1 MKFSRFIL
9 LMLIGLLLAAVGCK
23 EEKKVDVAASLNPQ
37 KMATMTTKNVSTLIS
52 DSGVIQYKIVSPL
65 WKVFDQVDTPYWVF
79 PEGLYLQKYDR
90 AFNVIATVAAD
101 SARYFKDKKLWKLMG
116 RVELTKAPKDLFQS
130 AELYWDQNTNK
141 IYSDSFIHIET
152 ATHVLEGIGF
162 ISNDKLTEYRV
173 IKPMGIF
180 PVNKDEVL
188 EGGSGM
194 QSGPTQEGSVTVT
207 PVIEDNTPPATDT
220 VAL

>member
-1 MKFSRFIL
+1 MKESRIL
-9 LMLIGLLLAAVGCK
+9 LLMILGILLAAVSCK
-23 EEKKVDVAASLNPQ
+23 EEKKVDVAASLNPK

-52 DSGVIQYKIVSPL
+52 DSGVIQYKVVSPL
-65 WKVFDQVDTPYWVF
+65 WKVYDQVDTPYWIF

-90 AFNVIATVAAD
+90 NFKVIATVAAD
-101 SARYFKDKKLWKLMG
+101 SARYFKDSKLWKLMG

-130 AELYWDQNTNK
+130 EELYWDQKSNK

-180 PVNKDEVL
+180 PVNKDEVMG
-188 EGGSGM
+188 ERENPG
-194 QSGPTQEGSVTVT
+194 GSVTRET
-207 PVIEDNTPPATDT
+207 PGLPDETPPAKDT
-220 VAL
+220 LAL

>member
-1 MKFSRFIL
+1 MRLSRLPL
-9 LMLIGLLLAAVGCK
+9 LMFVFSLFFSAGCR
-23 EEKKVDVAASLNPQ
+23 EEKKVDVASGLNPD

-52 DSGVIQYKIVSPL
+52 DSGMVQYKVVAPI
-65 WKVFDQVDTPYWVF
+65 WKVYDRVDTPVWLF
-79 PEGLYLQKYDR
+79 PDGLFLQQYDR
-90 AFNVIATVAAD
+90 AFKVISTVAAD
-101 SARYFKDKKLWKLMG
+101 SARYFKDQKLWKLMG

-130 AELYWDQNTNK
+130 AELYWDQRTNK

-180 PVNKDEVL
+180 PVNKDDIRDG
-188 EGGSGM
+188 GGSP
-194 QSGPTQEGSVTVT
+194 SPPES
-207 PVIEDNTPPATDT
+207 PLNTPAHEEGPVVTMVDS
-220 VAL
+220 VVR

>member
-1 MKFSRFIL
+1 MRFSRIIL
-9 LMLIGLLLAAVGCK
+9 LMIIGLLLVAVGCK
-23 EEKKVDVAASLNPQ
+23 EEKKVDVAAGLNPE

-65 WKVFDQVDTPYWVF
+65 WRVYDQIDTPYWIF

-101 SARYFKDKKLWKLMG
+101 SARYFKDRKLWKLMG

-130 AELYWDQNTNK
+130 EELYWDQTSNK

-180 PVNKDEVL
+180 PVNKEDML
-188 EGGSGM
+188 ESPGTGAESGGASASGNA
-194 QSGPTQEGSVTVT
+194 
-207 PVIEDNTPPATDT
+207 IDDNTPPATDT
-220 VAL
+220 VTL

>member
-1 MKFSRFIL
+1 MRFSRIIL
-9 LMLIGLLLAAVGCK
+9 LMIIGLLLVAVGCK
-23 EEKKVDVAASLNPQ
+23 EEKKVDVAAGLNPE

-65 WKVFDQVDTPYWVF
+65 WRVYDQIDTPYWIF

-101 SARYFKDKKLWKLMG
+101 SARYFKDRKLWKLMG

-130 AELYWDQNTNK
+130 EELYWDQTSNK

-180 PVNKDEVL
+180 PVNKEDML
-188 EGGSGM
+188 ESPGTGAESGVASA
-194 QSGPTQEGSVTVT
+194 SGNA
-207 PVIEDNTPPATDT
+207 IDDNTPPATDT
-220 VAL
+220 VTL